1 MNCLRRGASGF
12 ELKLFAL
19 LMMTLDHIHYFIPD
33 MPLWLTLAGRL
44 AAPIFLFLCVE
55 GFGYTR
61 SRPKYLLRMYTFAVG
76 MRFVSLALCLLLPR
90 QDGVTI
96 MNDIFATMFV
106 VCWCVAA
113 IDLIRSGEV
122 KKCWFGALMLAAMLA
137 ATAAVIA
144 VFSMVQRVPL
154 TVLRLVHA
162 LLPTLF
168 SCEGGIL
175 WVLLGILFYY
185 ARGSRRITVAVYLG
199 FIALHLLLVPLD
211 VELLLEIGCTAAAI
225 VPICLYNGKPG
236 KHRCKWLFYTYYPAH
251 VYLLYLISWF
261 MVR

>member
-44 AAPIFLFLCVE
+44 AAPVFLFLCVE

-76 MRFVSLALCLLLPR
+76 MRFVRLALCLLLPR
-90 QDGVTI
+90 PDGVTI

-113 IDLIRSGEV
+113 IDLIRGGDT
-122 KKCWFGALMLAAMLA
+122 KKRLYGVLMLVGVMIS
-137 ATAAVIA
+137 TGIMIT
-144 VFSMVQRVPL
+144 VFSMAQRVPL
-154 TVLRLVHA
+154 TVVRLTD
-162 LLPTLF
+162 LLPNPI
-168 SCEGGIL
+168 SCEGGIF
-175 WVLLGILFYY
+175 WVLVGILFYY
-185 ARGSRRITVAVYLG
+185 ARGSRMGTAAVLLG
-199 FIALHLLLVPLD
+199 YIALSLLLVPLD
-211 VELLLEIGCTAAAI
+211 VEILLSIGCTAAAI